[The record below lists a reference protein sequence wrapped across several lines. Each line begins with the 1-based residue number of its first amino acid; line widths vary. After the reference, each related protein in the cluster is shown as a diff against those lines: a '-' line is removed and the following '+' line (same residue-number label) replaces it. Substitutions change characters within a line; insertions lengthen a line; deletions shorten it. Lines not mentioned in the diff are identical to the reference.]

1 MADIPNKLYMKC
13 CPLANTLPDSEG
25 DTLLRRDVKKIFLNK
40 KNINFDWGHTN
51 NFLDGVEIKEEYIN
65 NADESLQGAIVPAG
79 SWMQVLTITNM
90 DLIEKL
96 WQEPNSW
103 GVSLRNELG
112 EEYAIFDPQ
121 PNNNGR
127 LPYNDITDKQVLQP
141 SSIGFTQQPAN
152 GLYAEIMTPAEYTAK
167 DKRKNNTGEKMTE
180 NPEKIMESKDE
191 TEVGF
196 LRGLIKNLYTAKEVG
211 TTSTQPVN
219 QVPFNPDFDAEE
231 FIKSTIEFNKA
242 MPQQNK
248 LIEKL
253 IEQQQAQIEAMTT
266 LTTQI
271 TEMKVSISEQNS
283 KIQGLGDQL
292 QVVKAG
298 DGETEIKDTLTT
310 TPAEE
315 ETETTTEATTPA
327 EEETEEPEQEQ
338 EQESEKPETEEEA
351 PAPTNAEK
359 PEEDEEEEKPPRAPH
374 TAKDAFHRVGTNQGV
389 DSRKQVLTFLSNRG
403 YENFLEQ

>member
-1 MADIPNKLYMKC
+1 
-13 CPLANTLPDSEG
+13 
-25 DTLLRRDVKKIFLNK
+25 
-40 KNINFDWGHTN
+40 
-51 NFLDGVEIKEEYIN
+51 
-65 NADESLQGAIVPAG
+65 
-79 SWMQVLTITNM
+79 
-90 DLIEKL
+90 
-96 WQEPNSW
+96 
-103 GVSLRNELG
+103 
-112 EEYAIFDPQ
+112 
-121 PNNNGR
+121 
-127 LPYNDITDKQVLQP
+127 
-141 SSIGFTQQPAN
+141 
-152 GLYAEIMTPAEYTAK
+152 
-167 DKRKNNTGEKMTE
+167 
-180 NPEKIMESKDE
+180 
-191 TEVGF
+191 
-196 LRGLIKNLYTAKEVG
+196 
-211 TTSTQPVN
+211 
-219 QVPFNPDFDAEE
+219 
-231 FIKSTIEFNKA
+231 
-242 MPQQNK
+242 
-248 LIEKL
+248 
-253 IEQQQAQIEAMTT
+253 MTT

>member
-167 DKRKNNTGEKMTE
+167 DKRKNNK
-180 NPEKIMESKDE
+180 
-191 TEVGF
+191 
-196 LRGLIKNLYTAKEVG
+196 
-211 TTSTQPVN
+211 
-219 QVPFNPDFDAEE
+219 
-231 FIKSTIEFNKA
+231 
-242 MPQQNK
+242 
-248 LIEKL
+248 
-253 IEQQQAQIEAMTT
+253 
-266 LTTQI
+266 
-271 TEMKVSISEQNS
+271 
-283 KIQGLGDQL
+283 
-292 QVVKAG
+292 
-298 DGETEIKDTLTT
+298 
-310 TPAEE
+310 
-315 ETETTTEATTPA
+315 
-327 EEETEEPEQEQ
+327 
-338 EQESEKPETEEEA
+338 
-351 PAPTNAEK
+351 TN
-359 PEEDEEEEKPPRAPH
+359 
-374 TAKDAFHRVGTNQGV
+374 
-389 DSRKQVLTFLSNRG
+389 
-403 YENFLEQ
+403 